1 MGQRKYRTA
10 EKRRRAA
17 VVFDRQVHSV
27 WDRFGQECRQF
38 AEGFNG
44 EIGSHQLH
52 VESNPDAV
60 AVTFAVGGEVIV
72 QLDRTQRHIA
82 CWMRSRCTEFG
93 SCIVEQPPVGL
104 TIERG
109 HLRFVYGA
117 SVIAEDDLAVRL
129 LTDLIRLETPVAR
142 TS

>member
-1 MGQRKYRTA
+1 MGPRKHRTR
-10 EKRRRAA
+10 EKRRGAA
-17 VVFDRQVHSV
+17 ANVIFDQQVHSV

-82 CWMRSRCTEFG
+82 CWMRSRCADFG

-117 SVIAEDDLAVRL
+117 SVMAEDDLAVKL
-129 LTDLIRLETPVAR
+129 LTDLIRLDWR